1 MALTVIKGRKDV
13 GAYADEAYTSKMD
26 EILMALE
33 HGNSIDVQA
42 TNELNAF
49 LQTIEKEVPREEG
62 SPISVKRKNIL
73 FQKGGIATTAPEFH
87 AYLDKFEMKTSMGYN
102 VMAYD
107 YSQEDLVRAENHNI
121 DLDTEAT
128 ENTVDAVKVYQNTYL
143 PFNRL
148 LALVTGCSLTTSIP
162 TKESNGKYTRAFGWL
177 RGDNCADLLPAT
189 EMEKVRNHY
198 RVIKGD
204 SVKEDDI
211 YDVVQSI
218 QSFRTY
224 SRQGIVVIGHP
235 RRIQKLAQLYSA
247 PTNVDKMLLEGVMVK
262 SFLGVEWFENTAM
275 HPDFLLF
282 LDKGKFDLLIR
293 GVELSDKFRG
303 IGIFSKEEI
312 RSFTSTTD
320 KDVMGAKV
328 RIFPEEW
335 YVVLRESG
343 AILDCNGTRKQS
355 TGEMATASE
364 TELQKYT
371 KGLMESFDLEEFIK
385 SEA

>member
-13 GAYADEAYTSKMD
+13 GAYADESYESRVD

-33 HGNSIDVQA
+33 QGNSVEVQA
-42 TNELNAF
+42 QNELNAF
-49 LQTIEKEVPREEG
+49 LATIEKEVPREEG

-87 AYLDKFEMKTSMGYN
+87 AYMDKFEMKTSMGYN

-107 YSQEDLVRAENHNI
+107 YSQEDLIRAENLNL

-128 ENTVDAVKVYQNTYL
+128 ENTVDAVKVYHNTYL

-148 LALVTGCSLTTSIP
+148 LALITGCSLTTKIP
-162 TKESNGKYTRAFGWL
+162 TKESSGKYTRAFGWL
-177 RGDNCADLLPAT
+177 RGDDCSDILPAT
-189 EMEKVRNHY
+189 EAQKVRNHY

-204 SVKEDDI
+204 TVKEDDI
-211 YDVVQSI
+211 YDVIQSI

-235 RRIQKLAQLYSA
+235 RRVQKLAQLYSA
-247 PTNVDKMLLEGVMVK
+247 PTNVDKMLIERVMVK
-262 SFLGVEWFENTAM
+262 SFLGVEWFETTSM
-275 HPDFLLF
+275 HPDFLMF
-282 LDKGKFDLLIR
+282 IDKGKVDLLLR

-303 IGIFSKEEI
+303 IGIFSKNEI

-343 AILDCNGTRKQS
+343 AILDCNGTRKQAS
-355 TGEMATASE
+355 GEMETASV
-364 TELQKYT
+364 TELEKFT
-371 KGLMESFDLEEFIK
+371 KALMESFDLEEYIK

>member
-1 MALTVIKGRKDV
+1 MALTVIRGRKDV

-33 HGNSIDVQA
+33 HGNMIEVQA
-42 TNELNAF
+42 QNELNAF
-49 LQTIEKEVPREEG
+49 FETIEKQVPREEG

-87 AYLDKFEMKTSMGYN
+87 AYLDKFEMRTSMGYN

-107 YSQEDLVRAENHNI
+107 YSQEDLIRAENHKI
-121 DLDTEAT
+121 DLDSEAT
-128 ENTVDAVKVYQNTYL
+128 ENTVDAVKVYHNTYL

-148 LALVTGCSLTTSIP
+148 LALITGCSLTTSIP
-162 TKESNGKYTRAFGWL
+162 EKVDGGKYNRAFGWL
-177 RGDNCADLLPAT
+177 RGDDCSDILPAT
-189 EMEKVRNHY
+189 ETVKKRNHY
-198 RVIKGD
+198 RTIKGD

-224 SRQGIVVIGHP
+224 SRQGIVVVGHP

-247 PTNVDKMLLEGVMVK
+247 PTNVDKMLLEGIMVK
-262 SFLGVEWFENTAM
+262 SFLGVEWFETTSM
-275 HPDFLLF
+275 HPDFLMF
-282 LDKGKFDLLIR
+282 LDKGKVDLLIR
-293 GVELSDKFRG
+293 GVELSEKFRG
-303 IGIFSKEEI
+303 IGIFSKKEI
-312 RSFTSTTD
+312 RSFESTTD
-320 KDVMGAKV
+320 EDVMGAKV

-343 AILDCNGTRKQS
+343 AILDCNGTRKDNS
-355 TGEMATASE
+355 GEMQTASVN
-364 TELQKYT
+364 ELQKFT
-371 KGLMESFDLEEFIK
+371 KALMESFDLEEYIK